1 MSKSDN
7 INSDAPFLYKMFK
20 AIPLEQHKHLINL
33 YKQSIADFKYL
44 KGSSISKS
52 KHNEF
57 VEKMESNHAR
67 LLKNVN
73 NNHAD
78 NLFLKDSE
86 ITKQARVIEEKSE
99 QINAYIEIAKT
110 YNLDIEDLYKRK
122 NRISTKDIPVVPPQG
137 LENSDYLKEKIDKF
151 HKDVDAIN
159 DKEKEKEKEEQELI
173 HKMSKQQ
180 EDMVFSNNR
189 SVCVLAGAG
198 SGKSTSLILRV
209 IFLYEYL
216 EIPFEEITVC
226 TFTVESRKDFI
237 KKLVLRCKQWGLTEF
252 SEEVANSIV
261 RTFHSLAFEVN
272 QHLGGTGKALLF
284 DNDNREKPDDDNV
297 NQIPNLMEPR
307 KRKNNQPSKTEVMQ
321 TELLKA
327 LYSQNV
333 EFRNK
338 LNNLYIYSFRLG
350 EYQCDWDYEFAH
362 ESKLSEICLNT
373 WTNLYPEQ
381 MDAILSKYPHSGTF
395 TLNCGRQL
403 KYHIYLPNLG
413 LRVFLGITFE
423 QCADKR
429 IGKYKVSTLTRA
441 RNTLVTRQVTTQ
453 YCIAQSMFELQE
465 LLALEIQQRTEDVP
479 IYESI
484 PSFKFHCQGDYL
496 SKKDDRNLIHNQF
509 ENIIDFS
516 YSIGVPLY
524 TLSEDD
530 INILCKRSE
539 CNAIDSQFIWLAWLF
554 HRAWMRKLDNEG
566 YTTFNDIFHEFASPE
581 HFAYKSGSS
590 RVLKKFSHLLI
601 DEFQDIS
608 PNIIGFFR
616 QIKRHLFQTQT
627 ELEGSLMCIGD
638 DFQSIY
644 GWRGSSAQYI
654 TKFERYFTTAH
665 SPEVLPLEDNFR
677 SHPLILEAAQLPIDK
692 IKVKSEKGYIVGANY
707 DNHINPGCHFYP
719 PLSIKNKGRS
729 KPRNEIDYDLAAEK
743 LEQELKDRK
752 VTPEHPIYVLYR
764 ASSNRN
770 QNSSDEHSK
779 WNELLSSNTNKIKV
793 IKSLTIHSSKGL
805 EADCV
810 FVLGDIST
818 PVKHPIREGLYYES
832 GDISSRY
839 IDMQRD
845 ECHRLAYVAIT
856 RAKQSLHWFFKSS
869 SRSDNLVYYLL
880 R

>member
-1 MSKSDN
+1 MSKSNN
-7 INSDAPFLYKMFK
+7 INSEAPFLYKVFK
-20 AIPLEQHKHLINL
+20 AVPIEQHKHLVNL
-33 YKQSIADFKYL
+33 YEQSRADFKHL
-44 KGSSISKS
+44 KNSSIAKT

-57 VEKMESNHAR
+57 VEEMQNNHAR
-67 LLKNVN
+67 LIKHVN
-73 NNHAD
+73 SNHVD

-86 ITKQARVIEEKSE
+86 IIKQAKVIKEKCE
-99 QINAYIEIAKT
+99 QINSYIEIAKQF
-110 YNLDIEDLYKRK
+110 NLDIEDLHKRK
-122 NRISTKDIPVVPPQG
+122 SQVSTNGIPVVPPQD
-137 LENSDYLKEKIDKF
+137 LENCDYLKEKIDEF
-151 HKDVDAIN
+151 QRDADAIN
-159 DKEKEKEKEEQELI
+159 DKEKEKEKGEQELI

-180 EDMVFSNNR
+180 EDMVFCNNR

-216 EIPFEEITVC
+216 GIPFEEITVC
-226 TFTVESRKDFI
+226 TFTVESQKDFI
-237 KKLVLRCKQWGLTEF
+237 KKLILRCKQWGITEF
-252 SEEVANSIV
+252 NEKVAESIV
-261 RTFHSLAFEVN
+261 RTFHSLAYEVN
-272 QHLGGTGKALLF
+272 KYLGGTGKALLF
-284 DNDNREKPDDDNV
+284 DNDKKLDDDEV
-297 NQIPNLMEPR
+297 NQIPNQMEPK
-307 KRKNNQPSKTEVMQ
+307 KRKSNQPSKTEVMQ
-321 TELLKA
+321 TELLKV
-327 LYSQNV
+327 LYSQNI

-350 EYQCDWDYEFAH
+350 DYQCDWDYEFSH
-362 ESKLSEICLNT
+362 ESKLSELCLST

-381 MDAILSKYPHSGTF
+381 MDAILCKYPQSGLF

-403 KYHIYLPNLG
+403 KHHIYLPNLG
-413 LRVFLGITFE
+413 LRVFLGITFD

-429 IGKYKVSTLTRA
+429 MGKYKVSTLTLA
-441 RNTLVTRQVTTQ
+441 RNTLVARQVTTQ
-453 YCIAQSMFELQE
+453 YCIAQTMPELQK
-465 LLALEIQQRTEDVP
+465 LLVLEDQQRTKDIP

-484 PSFKFHCQGDYL
+484 PSFKFRCQGDYL

-530 INILCKRSE
+530 INILCKRSK
-539 CNAIDSQFIWLAWLF
+539 CNTIDSQFIRLAWLF
-554 HRAWMRKLDNEG
+554 HHAWVRKLNSEG
-566 YTTFNDIFHEFASPE
+566 YTTFNDIFHEFASPK
-581 HFAYKSGSS
+581 HSAYKSGSS

-616 QIKRHLFQTQT
+616 QIKRHIFQTQT
-627 ELEGSLMCIGD
+627 EPEGSLMCIGD

-654 TKFERYFTTAH
+654 TEFERYFTTAH
-665 SPEVLPLEDNFR
+665 SPKILPLEANFR
-677 SHPLILEAAQLPIDK
+677 SHPLILEAAQRPIDK

-707 DNHINPGCHFYP
+707 DNHKNPGCHFYP
-719 PLSIKNKGRS
+719 PLSFKKKGGS
-729 KPRNEIDYDLAAEK
+729 KSINEIDYDLAAEK

-770 QNSSDEHSK
+770 QNSLGERSK
-779 WNELLSSNTNKIKV
+779 WNEILSNNTDKIKI

-818 PVKHPIREGLYYES
+818 PVQHPIREGLYYES
-832 GDISSRY
+832 SDISSLY

-845 ECHRLAYVAIT
+845 EGHRLAYVAIT

-869 SRSDNLVYYLL
+869 SRSDNLVHYLL